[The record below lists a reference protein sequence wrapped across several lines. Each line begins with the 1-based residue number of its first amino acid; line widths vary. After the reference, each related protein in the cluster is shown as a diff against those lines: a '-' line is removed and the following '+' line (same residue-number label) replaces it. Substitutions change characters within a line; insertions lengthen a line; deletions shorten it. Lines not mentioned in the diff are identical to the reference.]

1 MRIEFYSYVDN
12 YIHPDNYVSF
22 VTDSFL
28 LRNFYVSDASYLDLI
43 TFNNDSF
50 YVSVSCVKIDS
61 ADSVLRVFINYVED
75 FNKIFDCF
83 ESYKIPPK

>member
-28 LRNFYVSDASYLDLI
+28 LRKFYVSDTSHLDLI

-50 YVSVSCVKIDS
+50 YVFVSCVKIDS
-61 ADSVLRVFINYVED
+61 ADSVLRVFIDDIED
-75 FNKIFDCF
+75 FNKIFYCF
-83 ESYKIPPK
+83 DSYTIPPK